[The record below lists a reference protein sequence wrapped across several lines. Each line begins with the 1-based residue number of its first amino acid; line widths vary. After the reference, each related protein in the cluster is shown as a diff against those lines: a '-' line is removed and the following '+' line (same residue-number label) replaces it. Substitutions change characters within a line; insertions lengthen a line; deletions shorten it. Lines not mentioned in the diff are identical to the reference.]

1 MHVLLTNDDGPLD
14 DATCPYMKYLVDAIL
29 TQTSWQLSIIVPDQ
43 QRSWIGKAHFAGKT
57 LTTSYIYTKVLTETK
72 NNAINAFE
80 GPFPA
85 PQESFRS
92 QPQYQEWTLLDS
104 TPAACADVGIHHVF
118 DDKPPVDLVISG
130 PNFGKN
136 SSNLYILASGTVGAA
151 MEAVTHG
158 VKAIALSYA
167 FNNLDH
173 DFDILKEAAKLSVK
187 LIDKLYPELKN
198 NEDVDLYSVNVP
210 LIPSLKAGQ
219 TRIHYAPIL
228 LNYWNSIY
236 TPMLEKNK
244 DGQTQFAWT
253 PDFKKVYKDGLEDT
267 DHTDSRVL
275 LDEGVSVTPLKATFK
290 IANPLSG
297 EIYLD
302 DVDEANHQA
311 TVSGSGSEDIALI
324 TFPESAYIHA
334 PLVEALLKYFSVV
347 ADPKEAYTAASLHKA
362 KVIHFGEYEDLN
374 LDLITSDPSYYFV
387 CSYIYRKGLIRK
399 HYLSNTIRY
408 YVAKHPNSVLKT
420 MFPETYT
427 LEVDYAEFLDDAL
440 DDAYELRDEIENG
453 SKTWI
458 LKPSMSDKGQGIR
471 LFQTIDQLQAI
482 FDSFE
487 ENSDSEDEEEQQGEE
502 SNKNG
507 IIISQ
512 LRHFV
517 VQEYQTN
524 PLLLP
529 EYENKKFH
537 LRVYVVCQGNLKVH
551 VYRNILTLF
560 ADAPFVA
567 PATSGDSQIDDD
579 IIDLA
584 GHLTNTCL
592 QELEAPLVV
601 PFWDLKGI
609 SRTQLEA
616 IFEQVCGAVGDLF
629 DAATSVDKVNF
640 QPMENALEIY
650 GVDFLVDSSGRP
662 TLLEVNAYPDFK
674 QTGDQLKPIIDTL
687 FDAVAREVVV
697 PLVHRENV
705 PSGGGTTKSP
715 SLLAAV
721 FDLE

>member
-29 TQTSWQLSIIVPDQ
+29 TQTSWDLSIIVPDQ

-57 LTTSYIYTKVLTETK
+57 LTTSYIYTKILTETK

-80 GPFPA
+80 GPFPS
-85 PQESFRS
+85 PQEKFQSL
-92 QPQYQEWTLLDS
+92 PQYQEWTLLDS
-104 TPAACADVGIHHVF
+104 TPAACADVGIHHLYGQ
-118 DDKPPVDLVISG
+118 KGPIDLVISG

-173 DFDILKEAAKLSVK
+173 DFDTLKEAAKISVK
-187 LIDKLYPELKN
+187 LIAKLYPDLKD

-210 LIPSLKAGQ
+210 LIPSLKAGK

-236 TPMLEKNK
+236 TPMLEKNEG
-244 DGQTQFAWT
+244 GQTQFAWT

-267 DHTDSRVL
+267 EHTDSRVL

-302 DVDEANHQA
+302 NDDEINEKEVIAEQTSQKH
-311 TVSGSGSEDIALI
+311 DFALI
-324 TFPESAYIHA
+324 TFPKSSYIYR
-334 PLVEALLKYFSVV
+334 PLIEALLKYFTIVT
-347 ADPKEAYTAASLHKA
+347 DPKIAYETVGSRSN
-362 KVIHFGEYEDLN
+362 KVVHFGEYEDLN
-374 LDLITSDPSYYFV
+374 LDLITSDSANYFV

-408 YVAKHPNSVLKT
+408 YVAKNPDSLLKT
-420 MFPETYT
+420 RFPDTYT

-453 SKTWI
+453 TKTWI

-487 ENSDSEDEEEQQGEE
+487 GNDSDGEDEGEAE
-502 SNKNG
+502 DDDKNG

-524 PLLLP
+524 PLLLSA
-529 EYENKKFH
+529 YDNKKFH
-537 LRVYVVCQGNLKVH
+537 LRVYVVCQGDLKVY
-551 VYRNILTLF
+551 VYRNILALF
-560 ADAPFVA
+560 ADTPFQLPSASDHSEIESDV
-567 PATSGDSQIDDD
+567 
-579 IIDLA
+579 IDLA

-601 PFWDLKGI
+601 PFWELNGL
-609 SRTQLEA
+609 SRTQQETV
-616 IFEQVCGAVGDLF
+616 FQQVCTVVGELF
-629 DAATSVDKVNF
+629 EAATSVDKMNF
-640 QPMENALEIY
+640 QPMQNALEIY
-650 GVDFLVDSSGRP
+650 GIDFLVDATGRP

-674 QTGDQLKPIIDTL
+674 QTGDELKPLIATL
-687 FDAVAREVVV
+687 FESVATKVVE
-697 PLVHRENV
+697 PLVHGLKESNT
-705 PSGGGTTKSP
+705 S
-715 SLLAAV
+715 SLLV
-721 FDLE
+721 KVLDH